1 MITTY
6 TYTIPC
12 SCCGD
17 LITVTGKRYCSGACK
32 VKAFRDTEVQTL
44 SHDIETP
51 STVITEPKK
60 IKKTKTVKTKDI
72 EPCRHGLMY
81 CRECKEE

>member
-12 SCCGD
+12 SCCGE
-17 LITVTGKRYCSGACK
+17 LIQVTGKRYCSGACK
-32 VKAFRDTEVQTL
+32 VKAFRDTEVQTQA
-44 SHDIETP
+44 HDIETP

-60 IKKTKTVKTKDI
+60 KRIAKTVTTKAI

-81 CRECKEE
+81 HTDCI